1 MTDVADIPLPVKAP
15 PRPGVRVRPP
25 WYLVLPVLVCAAGV
39 MLPLLYLVVR
49 AFDAEAAG
57 LREVLLRWRNLALLG
72 NTLLLTGG
80 VLATTVALALPAAW
94 LTVRTDLP
102 GRRFFTLALVL
113 PLAIPGYLMAYT
125 LLAIGGNYGAAAQLL
140 GIDVPRLSGY
150 WGALVALSLYNFP
163 YVLLNLRAAL
173 AGLDPGM
180 EEVAQSL
187 GHRPASVFLR
197 VVLPQLRPALVAGAL
212 IVALHVLGDFAV
224 VSLMGYETFSYALYL
239 EYKSSAYVTAYAAWL
254 ALMMLTLAGAY
265 VAVELGVLRGLRLHR
280 AGAGM
285 ARGRRV
291 ARLGRWRWPAMGGL
305 VTFLLAAV
313 GVPVATIA
321 YWATRAD
328 YTYLRHD
335 LLDAVRDSLWA
346 AAPAAVLAT
355 LLAMPVAYLARRY
368 PAKRSTGLE
377 RLSYLGYATPSLAFA
392 MGLLVVGVYLLPE
405 SLYQWLYHLPTPA
418 HGLEMLGIAL
428 PHPWFDRL
436 DRTLP
441 LVLIYALALH
451 FLAEA
456 VGPIRSSL
464 YQATPRLE
472 EASRALGHSQLAT
485 FFRVTLPLLRPGLVV
500 SLALVFLS
508 VMKELPL
515 TFLLSPLG
523 FGTLATNLWSYTEE
537 AMFAEAA
544 PFALLI
550 LLISATFVGVLLAS
564 EREGDR

>member
-1 MTDVADIPLPVKAP
+1 MADISADSESEIRHPKFRAA
-15 PRPGVRVRPP
+15 RPP
-25 WYLVLPVLVCAAGV
+25 WYLVTPVVICAAGV
-39 MLPLLYLVVR
+39 ALPLVYLGVR
-49 AFDAEAAG
+49 ALDADAAG

-72 NTLLLTGG
+72 NTLLLTLG
-80 VLATTVALALPAAW
+80 VLLATVAMALPAAW

-113 PLAIPGYLMAYT
+113 PLAIPGYLMAYA
-125 LLAIGGNYGAAAQLL
+125 LLAVGGQYGAAAQLL
-140 GIDVPRLSGY
+140 GVELPRLSGY
-150 WGALVALSLYNFP
+150 WGALVALSFYNFP
-163 YVLLNLRAAL
+163 YMLLNLRAAL
-173 AGLDPGM
+173 NGLDPGM

-187 GHRPASVFLR
+187 GHRPMSVFFR
-197 VVLPQLRPALVAGAL
+197 VIVPQLRPALVAGGL

-224 VSLMGYETFSYALYL
+224 VSLLGYETFSYALYL
-239 EYKSSAYVTAYAAWL
+239 EYKTSAYVTSYAAWL
-254 ALMMLTLAGAY
+254 ALMMLTLAGMY
-265 VAVELGVLRGLRLHR
+265 VAIELGVLRGLRLHR

-285 ARGRRV
+285 ARRRRM
-291 ARLGRWRWPAMGGL
+291 ARLGGWRWPAAGGL
-305 VTFLLAAV
+305 VLLLLAAV
-313 GVPVATIA
+313 GVPVTTIS
-321 YWATRAD
+321 YWATQAN
-328 YTYLRHD
+328 YTFLQHD
-335 LLDAVRDSLWA
+335 LWDAVMDSLWA
-346 AAPAAVLAT
+346 ATPAAVLAT

-368 PAKRSTGLE
+368 PGKRSTGLE

-392 MGLLVVGVYLLPE
+392 MGLLVVGLYLLPDAA
-405 SLYQWLYHLPTPA
+405 YQWLYHLPTPA
-418 HGLEMLGIAL
+418 YGLEMLGVGLSEA
-428 PHPWFDRL
+428 WYDRL
-436 DRTLP
+436 DRALP
-441 LVLIYALALH
+441 LVLIYALGLH

-472 EASRALGHSQLAT
+472 EASRSLGHGQIAT

-550 LLISATFVGVLLAS
+550 LLLAAMFVGVLLAN
-564 EREGDR
+564 EGRKN